1 MSFLSVAIIAVSCVL
16 GGDGADGCLRGYL
29 LNSGEY
35 VQGEVAGIQ
44 TEKRAQPPVFTGQST
59 DVVLTAGSALVW
71 DEATGAILYEKNAYE
86 RRPVASL
93 NKLLSALVV
102 RDQLD
107 TADVVEIPPE
117 AKKAQR
123 QGVDVRLPIG
133 DHASVY
139 DLLAAGLI
147 ASAND
152 ALVTLAV
159 ATAGSEAAFAEQA
172 NEFARSNALFDT
184 HISNATGLG
193 GGEQYSTA
201 VDVKGLFQLAY
212 RDQVLRNLMVSEKG
226 VLRTQEG
233 VVRHYK
239 STNQLLGT
247 YFPILAA
254 KTGYTREA
262 GENLVV
268 MTYGDLGQRLGAVVL
283 GSEGRFQ
290 DMKTLVEWVKRNYTW
305 Y

>member
-16 GGDGADGCLRGYL
+16 SGEEADGCLQEYL
-29 LNSGEY
+29 LNNEGQ
-35 VQGEVAGIQ
+35 VQGQVAGVQ
-44 TEKRAQPPVFTGQST
+44 TEQQVQPPVFTGQST
-59 DVVLTAGSALVW
+59 DVVLTAQSALVW
-71 DEATGAILYEKNAYE
+71 DETTGAILYEKNAYE

-93 NKLLSALVV
+93 SKLLSVLVV
-102 RDQLD
+102 RDQLNTTD
-107 TADVVEIPPE
+107 LVEIPPVVRE
-117 AKKAQR
+117 VQR

-133 DHASVY
+133 GHASVY

-159 ATAGSEAAFAEQA
+159 AASGSEAAFVEQA
-172 NEFARSNALFDT
+172 NEFARSNALFNT
-184 HISNATGLG
+184 HIRNATGLS

-201 VDVKGLFQLAY
+201 IDIKGLFQLAY
-212 RDQVLRNLMVSEKG
+212 RDQVLRNLMVSENG
-226 VLRTQEG
+226 VLRTREG
-233 VVRHYK
+233 QVRHYK
-239 STNQLLGT
+239 STNKLLGT
-247 YFPILAA
+247 YFPVLAA

-262 GENLVV
+262 GENLVI

>member
-1 MSFLSVAIIAVSCVL
+1 MSFLGVAIIAVSCVL
-16 GGDGADGCLRGYL
+16 GGETNECLRGYL
-29 LNSGEY
+29 LNNGEQ
-35 VQGEVAGIQ
+35 VQGEVAGTQ
-44 TEKRAQPPVFTGQST
+44 TEKQAQPPVFTGQST
-59 DVVLTAGSALVW
+59 DVVLTAGAVLAW
-71 DEATGAILYEKNAYE
+71 DEATGAILYEKNAHE

-93 NKLLSALVV
+93 SKLLSALVV

-107 TADVVEIPPE
+107 TADMVEIPPE
-117 AKKAQR
+117 AREAQR

-133 DHASVY
+133 NHVSVY

-159 ATAGSEAAFAEQA
+159 ATAGSEAAFIEQA
-172 NEFARSNALFDT
+172 NEFARNNGLFNT

-201 VDVKGLFQLAY
+201 TDIKSLFQLAY

-226 VLRTQEG
+226 VLRTQKG
-233 VVRHYK
+233 RVRHYK
-239 STNQLLGT
+239 STNELLGT
-247 YFPILAA
+247 YFPVLAA

-262 GENLVV
+262 GENMVV